1 MNNENWEEVIEEDRR
16 EEEEEALYS
25 STVDYPVSTS
35 SFQKTTHEE
44 ERSYW
49 QDN

>member
-25 STVDYPVSTS
+25 LTVDYPNSTPS
-35 SFQKTTHEE
+35 IQKASQEE